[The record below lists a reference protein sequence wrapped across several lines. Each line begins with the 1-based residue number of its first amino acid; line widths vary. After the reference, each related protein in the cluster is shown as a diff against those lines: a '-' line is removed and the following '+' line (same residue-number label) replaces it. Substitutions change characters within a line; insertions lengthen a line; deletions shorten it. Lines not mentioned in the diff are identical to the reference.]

1 MITPG
6 NNLDGEIIPSVFH
19 KIFQLKT
26 GLYLIILFLLSK
38 TIILVVLGVMIGI
51 DMTIIFT
58 AFQHLDLLTTNGDHN
73 LICNLDGLIM
83 INPINQFITG
93 NLTIIKEKEKI
104 GRLSIKLRINSSNT
118 LKLNII
124 NKKTQAKMTYISSL
138 HFNLIILG

>member
-19 KIFQLKT
+19 KNFPVKT

-38 TIILVVLGVMIGI
+38 TIIMVVQCLMIGI
-51 DMTIIFT
+51 DTTIIFT
-58 AFQHLDLLTTNGDHN
+58 ASQHLDLLTTNGDHN
-73 LICNLDGLIM
+73 LICNLDGLIL
-83 INPINQFITG
+83 IHPINLNITG

-104 GRLSIKLRINSSNT
+104 GRLSIKLRINTSNT
-118 LKLNII
+118 LKPNII
-124 NKKTQAKMTYISSL
+124 NKRTQAKMTYISSL